1 MNIDDC
7 FSRGLLKRTR
17 PSKDK
22 AKRSLEIAEGYLKKA
37 LDNLKMGH
45 IDVAVTLCYRA
56 MFHAAR
62 AVLFNDGV
70 KERSH
75 VCMIVY
81 LKHTYPE
88 LRKSMNTLDSYRRTR
103 HAVVYGLDVALGADD
118 AEIALEVSK
127 DFVSEM
133 KNFLGI

>member
-1 MNIDDC
+1 M
-7 FSRGLLKRTR
+7 LKRTR

-22 AKRSLEIAEGYLKKA
+22 AKKSLKIAEGYLKKA
-37 LDNLKMGH
+37 RDNLKMGH
-45 IDVAVTLCYRA
+45 HDVALTLCYRS

-88 LRKSMNTLDSYRRTR
+88 MRKSMNTLDSYRRTR
-103 HAVVYGLDVALGADD
+103 HAVVYGLDADLKVDD
-118 AEIALEVSK
+118 AKKAIDLSK
-127 DFVSEM
+127 DFVSKM
-133 KNFLGI
+133 KDFLGI